1 MNNETYQ
8 TNPKMVFIREEIQ
21 RFDENSDLPF
31 RVAINEDEG
40 GSYAYGSHAEER
52 MYADTTVGYT
62 NDRHE
67 AVVLLAE
74 AWDKKEELIN
84 QWYED
89 MKRK

>member
-1 MNNETYQ
+1 MWLTEKELKPQ
-8 TNPKMVFIREEIQ
+8 VR
-21 RFDENSDLPF
+21 
-31 RVAINEDEG
+31 RV
-40 GSYAYGSHAEER
+40 
-52 MYADTTVGYT
+52 M